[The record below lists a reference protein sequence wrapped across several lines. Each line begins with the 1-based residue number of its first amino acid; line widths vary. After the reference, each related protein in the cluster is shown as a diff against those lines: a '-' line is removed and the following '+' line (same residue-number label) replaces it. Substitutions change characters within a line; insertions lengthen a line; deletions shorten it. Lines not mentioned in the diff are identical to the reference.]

1 MKKKALA
8 ALLILCLLLLG
19 ALMLLQTAA
28 DERIQHAMNHS
39 TPRRRRKRSITGMKG
54 CRPLKSTSFFRGYNL
69 FTR

>member
-28 DERIQHAMNHS
+28 DERIQHAMNH
-39 TPRRRRKRSITGMKG
+39 TALHTQAPEEEIYHGDEG
-54 CRPLKSTSFFRGYNL
+54 L
-69 FTR
+69 